1 MRKNREKIRN
11 FYEKTSL
18 ELIEGWIWSK
28 RVAYPIHVLAK
39 KNLAV
44 LWPSSDSSLFQKTM
58 RKFENFSDYVI
69 GYDVI
74 GHDVIGIP
82 VVQTDNTGVGQYGI
96 ENRLVIH
103 GLQQMFW
110 PN

>member
-1 MRKNREKIRN
+1 MRKKREKNRD

-18 ELIEGWIWSK
+18 ELIEGWIWSN
-28 RVAYPIHVLAK
+28 RVAYSIQFLVK

-44 LWPSSDSSLFQKTM
+44 LRPSSDSSLFQKPM
-58 RKFENFSDYVI
+58 RKFENLSDYVI

-82 VVQTDNTGVGQYGI
+82 VVYTDNNGVGQYGI

>member
-1 MRKNREKIRN
+1 MRKNCEKIRI

-18 ELIEGWIWSK
+18 ELIEGLIWSN
-28 RVAYPIHVLAK
+28 RVAYSIQFLVK

-58 RKFENFSDYVI
+58 RKFENFSDNVI

-96 ENRLVIH
+96 ENRLVIN

>member
-18 ELIEGWIWSK
+18 ELIEGLIWSN
-28 RVAYPIHVLAK
+28 RVAYSIQFLLK
-39 KNLAV
+39 KSLAV

-82 VVQTDNTGVGQYGI
+82 EVHTDSTGVGQYGI

>member
-18 ELIEGWIWSK
+18 ELIEGWIKSK
-28 RVAYPIHVLAK
+28 RVAYPIQFLVK
-39 KNLAV
+39 KNSTV
-44 LWPSSDSSLFQKTM
+44 LWPSSDSSLFRKTM

-74 GHDVIGIP
+74 GYDVIGIP

>member
-1 MRKNREKIRN
+1 MRKNREKIWN

-18 ELIEGWIWSK
+18 ELIEGLIWSN
-28 RVAYPIHVLAK
+28 RVAYSIQFLVK

-74 GHDVIGIP
+74 GHDVIGHP
-82 VVQTDNTGVGQYGI
+82 EVGTDNSGLGLYGI
-96 ENRLVIH
+96 ENRLAIG
-103 GLQQMFW
+103 GLQ
-110 PN
+110 

>member
-1 MRKNREKIRN
+1 MRKNREKIRD

-18 ELIEGWIWSK
+18 ELIQGWIWSN
-28 RVAYPIHVLAK
+28 RVAYSIQFLVK

-44 LWPSSDSSLFQKTM
+44 LRPSSDSS
-58 RKFENFSDYVI
+58 
-69 GYDVI
+69 VI
-74 GHDVIGIP
+74 GHDVIVIP
-82 VVQTDNTGVGQYGI
+82 VVYTDNNGVGQYGI

-110 PN
+110 PNWNAMILAEKKPQKIYRCTDP

>member
-18 ELIEGWIWSK
+18 ELIEGCIWSK
-28 RVAYPIHVLAK
+28 RVTYSIQYLVK
-39 KNLAV
+39 KNLEL

-58 RKFENFSDYVI
+58 RKFQNFSDYVI

-74 GHDVIGIP
+74 GDQVFL
-82 VVQTDNTGVGQYGI
+82 TDNSGLSLFAI
-96 ENRLVIH
+96 ENRLVIR
-103 GLQQMFW
+103 GLHKK
-110 PN
+110 

>member
-18 ELIEGWIWSK
+18 ELIEGWQWSK
-28 RVAYPIHVLAK
+28 RVAYSIQYLVK
-39 KNLAV
+39 KNLEL

-58 RKFENFSDYVI
+58 RKFQNFSDYVI

-74 GHDVIGIP
+74 GHDVIGDQ
-82 VVQTDNTGVGQYGI
+82 VCLTDNSCLSLFAI

-103 GLQQMFW
+103 ALDKKLR

>member
-1 MRKNREKIRN
+1 
-11 FYEKTSL
+11 
-18 ELIEGWIWSK
+18 
-28 RVAYPIHVLAK
+28 
-39 KNLAV
+39 
-44 LWPSSDSSLFQKTM
+44 M

-82 VVQTDNTGVGQYGI
+82 VVHTDNTRVGQYGI
-96 ENRLVIH
+96 ENRLIIR

>member
-1 MRKNREKIRN
+1 MRKNREKIWN

-18 ELIEGWIWSK
+18 ELIEGLIWSN
-28 RVAYPIHVLAK
+28 RVAYSIQFLVK

-74 GHDVIGIP
+74 GHDVIGHAE
-82 VVQTDNTGVGQYGI
+82 VGTDNSGLGLYGI
-96 ENRLVIH
+96 ENCLAIG
-103 GLQQMFW
+103 GLQ
-110 PN
+110 